1 MKLVL
6 NVYLFVAEVLGGG
19 WWGALTSWQLVVLIL
34 LSWLL
39 LACGGCRSCCCCLR
53 WAALE
58 RFFECAPVNIM
69 TAAETIKPAAL
80 GRLRRPRG
88 PARRSAGPRGLC
100 AGRSFGSDCSARSAV
115 SRRGAVR
122 RPSDTTWPPLR
133 QSWPRPP
140 RHRRALRPRAIFRR
154 ARRAPISTRAA
165 HYRLL
170 FVGVRGARD
179 HLPRSGAPVLMCPK
193 PLEFLC
199 LLGAHRAMCEWL
211 S

>member
-1 MKLVL
+1 MMLAL
-6 NVYLFVAEVLGGG
+6 NVFVCGGG
-19 WWGALTSWQLVVLIL
+19 VRGVVGALTSWQLVVLIL

-100 AGRSFGSDCSARSAV
+100 AGRSFGSDCCALCHESP
-115 SRRGAVR
+115 RGRAA
-122 RPSDTTWPPLR
+122 PLR
-133 QSWPRPP
+133 HHVAAAPP
-140 RHRRALRPRAIFRR
+140 IVAAAAASPPC
-154 ARRAPISTRAA
+154 AP
-165 HYRLL
+165 
-170 FVGVRGARD
+170 
-179 HLPRSGAPVLMCPK
+179 AP
-193 PLEFLC
+193 
-199 LLGAHRAMCEWL
+199 GYI
-211 S
+211 